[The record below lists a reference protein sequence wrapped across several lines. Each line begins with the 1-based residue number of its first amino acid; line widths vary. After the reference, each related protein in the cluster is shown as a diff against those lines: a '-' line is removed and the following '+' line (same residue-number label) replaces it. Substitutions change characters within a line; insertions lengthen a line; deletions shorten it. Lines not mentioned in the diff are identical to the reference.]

1 MGRSDDTREKLFAA
15 AVALIGEH
23 GFHGTTVDA
32 IVERA
37 GVAKG
42 TVYYHFKGKTE
53 LFDAL
58 LADGLGRLADCFRE
72 RAARPGTPR
81 ETLAALVRT
90 ELEYIFVNQSF
101 FKLLMSEMW
110 RMDRTWRES
119 LDVLRG
125 GYVAVV
131 RDVLAAGVA
140 SGDFT
145 ATLNPDSSASAVF
158 GMVAVAVLDWLV
170 FDPSRTIDDVY
181 TDVSGLVMRAV
192 GARPA

>member
-1 MGRSDDTREKLFAA
+1 
-15 AVALIGEH
+15 
-23 GFHGTTVDA
+23 
-32 IVERA
+32 
-37 GVAKG
+37 
-42 TVYYHFKGKTE
+42 
-53 LFDAL
+53 
-58 LADGLGRLADCFRE
+58 
-72 RAARPGTPR
+72 
-81 ETLAALVRT
+81 
-90 ELEYIFVNQSF
+90 
-101 FKLLMSEMW
+101 
-110 RMDRTWRES
+110 MDRTWRES